1 MTTRTSRLQVA
12 TSEFGH
18 VDEPAGLLD
27 HLGADGCA
35 FIRPDGQGFVTSGV
49 AARLDPHDA
58 AAAVAA
64 IGSGAIAVGALP
76 FTGTGSLT
84 IPARIVRRAV
94 DGTLTLTD
102 LGPAD
107 RLEAGPRPA
116 TRVGRVPRRFAV
128 EARQDLSSWDA
139 TVAAAL
145 GAIDDGTLRKVVIA
159 REVEVDADTPF
170 EVASVL
176 ARLLATQPGCYVYA
190 DRGFVGASPEL
201 LVERFGAVA
210 RSRPMAGTTARRAS
224 VAADDRAVAEL
235 LDSRKDDVE
244 HALVVE
250 AVRAG
255 FAEHCDTIEVSDPV
269 VERFATVS
277 HLTTTITGR
286 VIDGAGALTLAL
298 ALHPTPAVGGSPR
311 ARALR
316 AIDAFEPFDRGQ
328 YAGPVG
334 WIDEHGDGEWAV
346 ALRCATLD
354 GSRARLL
361 AGAGIVDGSDPDAEW
376 AETQAKL
383 EPMLRALVRP

>member
-1 MTTRTSRLQVA
+1 MTTRTSQFRA
-12 TSEFGH
+12 TSSALGRA
-18 VDEPAGLLD
+18 DDPAGLLD

-64 IGSGAIAVGALP
+64 IGGGAIAVGALP
-76 FTGTGSLT
+76 FTGGGSLA
-84 IPARIVRRAV
+84 IPARIVRRAI
-94 DGTLTLTD
+94 DGTLRLTE

-107 RLEAGPRPA
+107 RLEVAPRPT

-128 EARQDLSSWDA
+128 EARQDLATWDA

-159 REVEVDADTPF
+159 REVQVDADTPF
-170 EVASVL
+170 EVAVVL

-190 DRGFVGASPEL
+190 DGGFVGASPEL
-201 LVERFGAVA
+201 LVERNGSVA
-210 RSRPMAGTTARRAS
+210 RSRPMAGTAARRAS
-224 VAADDRAVAEL
+224 VDDDDRAVAEL
-235 LDSRKDDVE
+235 LESRKDDVE

-250 AVRAG
+250 AVRAAL
-255 FAEHCDTIEVSDPV
+255 AEHCDTIEVSEPV
-269 VERFATVS
+269 AERFATVS
-277 HLTTTITGR
+277 HLTTTVTGR
-286 VIDGAGALTLAL
+286 VVNGAGALTLAL

-354 GSRARLL
+354 GSHARLL